1 MTKTCV
7 ACQVVLPL
15 SAFTKNARFDD
26 GLSSQCRDCHRTY
39 RISNGTQRPAGW
51 ERKTS
56 DSAIYQREWRAA
68 NPEKIKSYEKNRPY
82 DPVKSRA
89 KYERKMKRLRGQD
102 YVVGRTPGQL
112 SAEDLALRRKVRT
125 AYKTAL
131 KRGKLQRL
139 PCMVCGETEAD
150 GHHPDYSKPL
160 EVVSCHFIPFSYC
173 CLIFSRFFGIC
184 QQLCHPGAKRSSM
197 EVS

>member
-7 ACQVVLPL
+7 VCQVVLPL
-15 SAFTKNARFDD
+15 FAFTKNARFDD
-26 GLSSQCRDCHRTY
+26 GLSPQCKDCHRTY
-39 RISNGTQRPAGW
+39 RISSGRQRPVGW

-68 NPEKIKSYEKNRPY
+68 NPEKIKGYEKNRPY
-82 DPVKSRA
+82 DPVKERA
-89 KYERKMKRLRGQD
+89 KYERKMKRLKGEG
-102 YVVGRTPGQL
+102 YVVGRAQSQL
-112 SAEDLALRRKVRT
+112 GAEELAIRRKART

-139 PCMVCGETEAD
+139 PCMVCGDVDAD

-160 EVVSCHFIPFSYC
+160 DVVW
-173 CLIFSRFFGIC
+173 
-184 QQLCHPGAKRSSM
+184 LCGPHHVEAHKIT
-197 EVS
+197 